1 MGVYIK
7 NMEKPK
13 GCRWCPL
20 NHDSMC
26 YVIQPYKTDET
37 NGEQCRNNCP
47 LIDLVTCGECKWWKN
62 ETCEQWSDP
71 NEFNIIE
78 TDPDD
83 FCSYGE
89 RRADVSESDMR

>member
-47 LIDLVTCGECKWWKN
+47 LIEIDLVRCGECKYMRKYALRSDEPTGIW
-62 ETCEQWSDP
+62 CHRWSVP
-71 NEFNIIE
+71 RLV
-78 TDPDD
+78 TDDD

-89 RRADVSESDMR
+89 GRE